1 MIGATVAMVA
11 AAALFVLFGV
21 LRLADRG
28 GCDGRCAGCGL
39 ECDNGIDAGID
50 GRTS

>member
-1 MIGATVAMVA
+1 MIGATVAMAA

-21 LRLADRG
+21 LRLADRRRCEG
-28 GCDGRCAGCGL
+28 SCAGCGV
-39 ECDNGIDAGID
+39 ECDNRID